1 MLSGVAVFWPSPA
14 AVVRA
19 TGSLAVILGVN
30 IMSEPAVRISGIV
43 LASLMFQ
50 HANSDSDVEGL
61 VLGESRFDEQ
71 VTISD
76 SQSDHVH
83 IQETY
88 NVQKHVACHQLNTL
102 YSGSGDVNME
112 VLQEMLAG
120 GRPSGHDGGLLA
132 PPQDSVIGWYRQRR
146 DSEQQM
152 SFREKVVHD
161 NLRRAL
167 ANPHMIFM
175 LLTPSRA
182 VLTGSTHRT
191 EYAAFI
197 RRDRRFMNIPV
208 LVNNLGLLEQ
218 QGYWRGSAL
227 CSATGYI
234 ITMKKHRSKFFCS
247 SGSVMEVS
255 EVNSMNESLQVELQK
270 ACRCVEESERQ
281 LEALQ
286 VEVSALRRRLGEK
299 QQPEPV
305 AAVQPEQR
313 NNSAL
318 LSAVRALLGC
328 SPMFLTQTLTLK
340 AFPVPEE
347 DASPETQVKE
357 EQLPLLELSDTTSRK
372 RLRELA
378 ARDRKRRRS
387 R

>member
-1 MLSGVAVFWPSPA
+1 
-14 AVVRA
+14 
-19 TGSLAVILGVN
+19 
-30 IMSEPAVRISGIV
+30 MSEPAVRVSGIV

-61 VLGESRFDEQ
+61 VLGESRFEEQ

-76 SQSDHVH
+76 SQSDRVH

-88 NVQKHVACHQLNTL
+88 NVQKHVACRRLDTL
-102 YSGSGDVNME
+102 YSGSGEVNME
-112 VLQEMLAG
+112 VLQEMLADG
-120 GRPSGHDGGLLA
+120 GPAGHDGGRLA
-132 PPQDSVIGWYRQRR
+132 PPQDGVIGWYRQRR
-146 DSEQQM
+146 NSEQQM
-152 SFREKVVHD
+152 SFREKVVHE

-197 RRDRRFMNIPV
+197 CRDRRFVNIPV

-218 QGYWRGSAL
+218 QGYWRGAAP

-247 SGSVMEVS
+247 SGLLREVS
-255 EVNSMNESLQVELQK
+255 EVNSMNESLQAELQK
-270 ACRCVEESERQ
+270 ACGCVEESERQ

-286 VEVSALRRRLGEK
+286 TEVSALRRRLEEK
-299 QQPEPV
+299 QPPEPV
-305 AAVQPEQR
+305 DAVQAEPR
-313 NNSAL
+313 NNGAL

-328 SPMFLTQTLTLK
+328 SPMFLTQTLTLQ

-357 EQLPLLELSDTTSRK
+357 EQPPLPQLSDMTSRK
-372 RLRELA
+372 RPRETA
-378 ARDRKRRRS
+378 ARERKRKRS

>member
-1 MLSGVAVFWPSPA
+1 
-14 AVVRA
+14 
-19 TGSLAVILGVN
+19 N
-30 IMSEPAVRISGIV
+30 IMSEPAVRVSGIV

-50 HANSDSDVEGL
+50 HANSDSDVVRARQNLSAGRFR
-61 VLGESRFDEQ
+61 SRAEFGQ
-71 VTISD
+71 F
-76 SQSDHVH
+76 
-83 IQETY
+83 
-88 NVQKHVACHQLNTL
+88 CLQL
-102 YSGSGDVNME
+102 GSGQN
-112 VLQEMLAG
+112 G
-120 GRPSGHDGGLLA
+120 GGVTGFCRF
-132 PPQDSVIGWYRQRR
+132 QDSVIGWYRQRR

-152 SFREKVVHD
+152 SFREKVVHE

-218 QGYWRGSAL
+218 QGYWRGSAP

-247 SGSVMEVS
+247 SGSVREVS

-299 QQPEPV
+299 QQPEPGEV
-305 AAVQPEQR
+305 RIAAVQPEQR

-357 EQLPLLELSDTTSRK
+357 QLPLLELSDTTSRK

-378 ARDRKRRRS
+378 ARERKRRRS

>member
-1 MLSGVAVFWPSPA
+1 
-14 AVVRA
+14 
-19 TGSLAVILGVN
+19 
-30 IMSEPAVRISGIV
+30 MSEPAVRISGIV

-102 YSGSGDVNME
+102 YSGSGEVNME

-191 EYAAFI
+191 E
-197 RRDRRFMNIPV
+197 RFKNIPV

-218 QGYWRGSAL
+218 QGYWRGSAP

-247 SGSVMEVS
+247 SGSVKEVS

-318 LSAVRALLGC
+318 LSAVRDLLGC

-347 DASPETQVKE
+347 YASPETQVKE

-378 ARDRKRRRS
+378 VRERKRRRS